1 MRESCLRWFGHVQRR
16 VINALVRKSELIQME
31 GTKECRGSTTNNINR
46 SDKKRTYQNFFL
58 NDTSIKEVTFL
69 LICLYSL
76 QVQWLYYC
84 KHIALFLSMKLLLPI
99 KKELRK

>member
-1 MRESCLRWFGHVQRR
+1 MRWFGHVQRR

-31 GTKECRGSTTNNINR
+31 GTKEGRGSTTNNINR